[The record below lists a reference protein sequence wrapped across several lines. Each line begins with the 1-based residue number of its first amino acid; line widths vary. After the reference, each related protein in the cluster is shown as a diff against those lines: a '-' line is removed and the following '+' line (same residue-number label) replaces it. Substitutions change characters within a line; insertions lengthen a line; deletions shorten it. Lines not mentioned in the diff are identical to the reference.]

1 MIIPKNYLNHGIR
14 LDGRTPLT
22 IRSLTILIGSKG
34 GFCDLTQG
42 KTRVIIFSFIAPSIN
57 TKHALFSKVC
67 FSFKFFYQNII
78 KKSFKLFYQNK
89 KDFFF
94 LVQLI
99 LPLSNFFKNWCLDQ
113 TANKIS
119 GFKPKLGFKIGL
131 IENDGNFQ
139 DLIALGVC
147 IAFKSLEIPLVEF
160 HGQHGILKWKTNEF
174 KEMKTRELFFV
185 STTFS
190 FHSIFDGE
198 ILVLIDP
205 TYLEEFYSNSLL
217 FIFIEGQDGIKQL
230 KYGIESGLNE
240 ETIITIYRLS
250 VKNFS
255 FLGKLLKKVLIQKIS
270 SLVNEE
276 IVVIA

>member
-94 LVQLI
+94 W
-99 LPLSNFFKNWCLDQ
+99 SN
-113 TANKIS
+113 
-119 GFKPKLGFKIGL
+119 
-131 IENDGNFQ
+131 
-139 DLIALGVC
+139 
-147 IAFKSLEIPLVEF
+147 
-160 HGQHGILKWKTNEF
+160 
-174 KEMKTRELFFV
+174 
-185 STTFS
+185 
-190 FHSIFDGE
+190 
-198 ILVLIDP
+198 
-205 TYLEEFYSNSLL
+205 
-217 FIFIEGQDGIKQL
+217 
-230 KYGIESGLNE
+230 
-240 ETIITIYRLS
+240 
-250 VKNFS
+250 
-255 FLGKLLKKVLIQKIS
+255 
-270 SLVNEE
+270 
-276 IVVIA
+276 